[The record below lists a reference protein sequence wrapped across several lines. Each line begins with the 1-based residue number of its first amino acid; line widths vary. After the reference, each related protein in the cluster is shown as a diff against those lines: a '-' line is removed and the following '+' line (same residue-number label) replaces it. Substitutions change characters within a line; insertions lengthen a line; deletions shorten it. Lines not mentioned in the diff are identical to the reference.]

1 VKLRSHLRLFVVL
14 VVAALLCVL
23 VLRIYS
29 AHEDAVTASYA
40 PTIPALAE
48 KLALPGVPNAG
59 KVSDSLYRG
68 AQPRDAGYQ
77 QLQRLGV
84 SIVIDLRSTASEQAA
99 EQRAVESLGM
109 QHVGI
114 PSSGFFSPSD
124 EQVATFL
131 KLLRDNQG
139 KKTFVH
145 CYFGDDRTGVMVA
158 AYRIA
163 EQHWTADQ
171 AYNEM
176 RVFHFHGYLILMG
189 RYVKSFPANFVVSPV
204 FAPLRTPAARE

>member
-1 VKLRSHLRLFVVL
+1 MMHSSPLSLIGILAL
-14 VVAALLCVL
+14 AALLCVL
-23 VLRIYS
+23 ALRIYS
-29 AHEDAVTASYA
+29 AHEDAVNASYA
-40 PTIPALAE
+40 KTITGLAE
-48 KLALPGVPNAG
+48 KLAVPGIPNAG
-59 KVSDSLYRG
+59 RVSDLLYRG

-84 SIVIDLRSTASEQAA
+84 SIVVDLRTSPSVQAA

-109 QHVGI
+109 RHVAI
-114 PSSGFFSPSD
+114 PTSGFFGPTD
-124 EQVATFL
+124 NQVAAFL
-131 KLLRDNQG
+131 QLLRDNPG

-163 EQHWTADQ
+163 EQHWTVDQ

-176 RVFHFHGYLILMG
+176 RVFHFHRHLIFLG
-189 RYVKSFPANFVVSPV
+189 HYVKYFPGNFMTSPA
-204 FAPLRTPAARE
+204 FASLRNSAAAK